1 MRRAVPEQTYTMLSS
16 RSLVLGGISV
26 RDEGWKITQSDF
38 SEILTVYFGGTV
50 PDSFELHAEE
60 LLSPTGDVPFT
71 GHDRDRRNSLAK
83 QVLQLLHHRSHDVHL
98 FAIDKAKLSAHPPI
112 EGLSFEPHVPFL
124 LAYDYLITFIDW
136 FVRECLGRSA
146 RGMII
151 LDAKPEFLAGVHT
164 VTHARRDDF
173 VWHNEQHRRGKRT
186 YYFHRW
192 AFALWNGATGNE
204 VRRNYAN
211 SRGYFTASDPTCTT
225 YGQGSVDLG
234 PYETDG
240 DVFESNVGDNSTLNG
255 GDTED
260 SSSTTGTRR
269 TAAAFMMRPTRST
282 ECSGS

>member
-1 MRRAVPEQTYTMLSS
+1 VTLRQTVVPNPDQVAFFLLTCSAYLSLFSKMHFYYLDEAGCTGADLHNAEQPVF
-16 RSLVLGGISV
+16 VLGGISV

-173 VWHNEQHRRGKRT
+173 VWHNEQHRRGKRNLLLSSLGICLMEWC
-186 YYFHRW
+186 H
-192 AFALWNGATGNE
+192 GE
-204 VRRNYAN
+204 
-211 SRGYFTASDPTCTT
+211 RG
-225 YGQGSVDLG
+225 
-234 PYETDG
+234 
-240 DVFESNVGDNSTLNG
+240 
-255 GDTED
+255 
-260 SSSTTGTRR
+260 
-269 TAAAFMMRPTRST
+269 
-282 ECSGS
+282 